1 MDFYSHFE
9 DIIGEKFPPCVV
21 KLLKEC
27 GYSTSSTLHEFTSKN
42 IDEMEEFIE
51 ENSKEVLSNLNCC
64 NASTYK
70 NQKVFK
76 FLPAHRKFIISLS
89 AKHLE
94 MKRIS
99 SQSQQTQSKSFL
111 SFCKF

>member
-1 MDFYSHFE
+1 MDALE
-9 DIIGEKFPPCVV
+9 QIEKNCGEEFPKCVIR
-21 KLLKEC
+21 LLKEC
-27 GYSTSSTLHEFTSKN
+27 GYCTSATLHEFTQDD
-42 IDEMEEFIE
+42 IAEMEKFIE
-51 ENSKEVLSNLNCC
+51 INCKDLISKLNCC
-64 NASTYK
+64 NATSYK